1 MATKKSTRKS
11 PPARVPNR
19 GPSRSRK
26 RRPPPWYR
34 RPSTWIWL
42 GSLAAVGALVTVLT
56 LSGSERTPSAS
67 SGEPFVGGDLH
78 SLVVD
83 PANPSRLFVGGHEG
97 VAVST
102 NGGLRWTQV
111 ESLGGADAMGWAF
124 DETTVLVGGHPG
136 ISRSSDGGKTFTP
149 ANGGLPSTDVHALG
163 AGPGMVYGA
172 SPQAGVFV
180 STDGGSSWTVRTT
193 AAGQSFMGRILVDP
207 LDPDHVIAPDLRAGA
222 VESLDG
228 GRTWRALGGPQG
240 ARWVSWDPQAPDR
253 IVSSGVA
260 GAALTEDGGDTWQQL
275 TVPSA
280 TALVELIPGRPGEL
294 YAADLEAGTARI
306 WKSSDGGTTW
316 TEL

>member
-1 MATKKSTRKS
+1 MATKKTTRK
-11 PPARVPNR
+11 PAGRVPGR

-34 RPSTWIWL
+34 RRATWTWIGL
-42 GSLAAVGALVTVLT
+42 LAAIGALVAVLT
-56 LSGSERTPSAS
+56 LSGGDRTRSAS

-102 NGGLRWTQV
+102 NRGSSWTQV

-124 DETTVLVGGHPG
+124 DEGAILVGGHPG
-136 ISRSSDGGKTFTP
+136 ISRSTDGGRTFTQ
-149 ANGGLPSTDVHALG
+149 ADQGLPSTDVHALG
-163 AGPGMVYGA
+163 TGAGVVYGA
-172 SPQAGVFV
+172 SPQVGVFV
-180 STDGGSSWTVRTT
+180 STDGGSSWAVRTT
-193 AAGQSFMGRILVDP
+193 GAGQSFMGSILVDRSN
-207 LDPDHVIAPDLRAGA
+207 PDRVVAPDLQAGA
-222 VESLDG
+222 VESQDG

-240 ARWVSWDPQAPDR
+240 ARWVSWDPESPDR

-275 TVPSA
+275 IVPSA
-280 TALVELIPGRPGEL
+280 TAIVELVPGRPGEL
-294 YAADLEAGTARI
+294 YAAELAGGTARI
-306 WKSSDGGTTW
+306 WKSSDEGTTW